1 MNHPAWKRLAR
12 SVCWAGVLLM
22 AACSSDGEQADESA
36 SWQLVFEDLPG
47 ALLSVWGTSDR
58 DVWSVGGDP
67 GDGTGPLVLH
77 FDGRRWERRSTGS
90 TGDLWWVYGFA
101 DGPVYMGGKEGTILK
116 YQDGAFDE
124 MDTPGSNTVFGLWG
138 EAADDMWAV
147 GGQGATPSGGFAW
160 RSDGTSW
167 READGVPD
175 ALESSATLFKVWG
188 AAADDIW
195 FVGTDGTLAHYDGAS
210 FESDDAPGGHT
221 LFTVHG
227 DGKRTYAVGGE
238 VEGVILENS
247 GSGWKDVAPHDTSQ
261 LSGVCAG
268 ANVVYAAGING
279 ALYRREQSGWQ
290 RVETGLSIREDLHSV
305 WIDPKGGVW
314 SVGGQVLSQPLV
326 RGVMAHR
333 GPKVSGGDYDEP

>member
-1 MNHPAWKRLAR
+1 MRRHAFERAAR
-12 SVCWAGVLLM
+12 AVWVGLLLM
-22 AACSSDGEQADESA
+22 AACSSESDQPVESA

-47 ALLSVWGTSDR
+47 ALLSIWGTSER

-77 FDGRRWERRSTGS
+77 FDGRRWERRATGI

-101 DGPVYMGGKEGTILK
+101 DGPVYMGGKDGAILR
-116 YQDGAFDE
+116 YADGAFE
-124 MDTPGSNTVFGLWG
+124 RMDTPGSNTVFGLWG

-160 RSDGTSW
+160 RYDGTRW
-167 READGVPD
+167 HEADGVPD

-188 AAADDIW
+188 ASADDVW
-195 FVGTDGTLAHYDGAS
+195 LVGTDGALAHYDGTA
-210 FESDDAPGGHT
+210 FEQDSAPGGHT

-227 DGKRTYAVGGE
+227 DRERAYAVGGD
-238 VEGVILENS
+238 VSGVVLEND
-247 GSGWKDVAPHDTSQ
+247 GSGWEDVTPGETPQ

-268 ANVVYAAGING
+268 ANTAYAAGIG
-279 ALYRREQSGWQ
+279 GTLYRREDSGWQ
-290 RVETGLSIREDLHSV
+290 RVEHGLKILEDLHSV

-333 GPKVSGGDYDEP
+333 GSKIPGGDYDEP